1 MNPDVDNFLSNAD
14 NWQKEMQQL
23 RDILLGCGLTEEFK
37 WKIPVYTWLGKN
49 VIGINGVKEYCAL
62 AFFKGALLLDTDDL
76 LSKPGDNTQAPR
88 WIKFTSVRDITRL
101 RNVLKAY
108 IYEAI
113 EVEKAGVKL
122 PTRKPLPIPAE
133 LEKKFKKNAA
143 LKKAFFSLTAG
154 RQRAY
159 LLHFSQ
165 PKQSKTRES
174 RIDKFTPQ
182 ILKGKCINDDY
193 NAARKNRGAGN
204 HFIVGL
210 LLVSLLAFSCGH
222 RRGAMTEQDR
232 ANISDSVLLLTTN
245 IARDLSAN
253 GPAVWLKYFDDA
265 PGFFMID
272 DGNLSFPDYNSARRF
287 ILDTLVKNIP
297 HITLNWSAVRVF
309 PLSRHLASIDA
320 QFHEVLM
327 PANGANIPIQGYLSA
342 TAVLTNHGWKLHN
355 LHWSTRKQM

>member
-1 MNPDVDNFLSNAD
+1 MNPDVDNFLGNAG
-14 NWQKEMQQL
+14 NWQKEMEQL

-37 WKIPVYTWLGKN
+37 WKVPVYTWLGKN
-49 VIGINGVKEYCAL
+49 VIAINGLKEYCVL

-76 LSKPGDNTQAPR
+76 LSKPGDSTQAPR
-88 WIKFTSVRDITRL
+88 WIKFTSYRDIIRL

-122 PTRKPLPIPAE
+122 PARKPLPIPVE

-143 LKKAFFSLTAG
+143 FKKAFYALTAG

-174 RIDKFTPQ
+174 RIDKFTPL
-182 ILKGKCINDDY
+182 ILKGKGINDDY
-193 NAARKNRGAGN
+193 NAGRKNKGTGTLRLAGL
-204 HFIVGL
+204 F
-210 LLVSLLAFSCGH
+210 LVSLLAFSCGH
-222 RRGAMTEQDR
+222 RRGPMTAQDK
-232 ANISDSVLLLTTN
+232 ATITDSVVQLTRN
-245 IARDLSAN
+245 IAGDLSAN

-272 DGNLSFPDYNSARRF
+272 DGNLSFPDYGSARRF

-309 PLSRHLASIDA
+309 PLSRHIASIDA

-327 PANGANIPIQGYLSA
+327 PANAAGIPFEGYLSA
-342 TAVLTNHGWKLHN
+342 TAALTSHGWKLHN
-355 LHWSTRKQM
+355 LHWSTRKQ

>member
-1 MNPDVDNFLSNAD
+1 MNPDVDNFLGNAD
-14 NWQKEMQQL
+14 NWQKEMEQL
-23 RDILLGCGLTEEFK
+23 RGILLDCGLTEEFK

-49 VIGINGVKEYCAL
+49 VIAINGLKECCAL

-88 WIKFTSVRDITRL
+88 WIKFTNARDITRL

-113 EVEKAGVKL
+113 EVEKSGVKL
-122 PTRKPLPIPAE
+122 QARKPLPIP
-133 LEKKFKKNAA
+133 
-143 LKKAFFSLTAG
+143 S
-154 RQRAY
+154 Y
-159 LLHFSQ
+159 LLHFPQ

-182 ILKGKCINDDY
+182 RLKGKGINDDY
-193 NAARKNRGAGN
+193 NAARKNNQRDTMLS
-204 HFIVGL
+204 L
-210 LLVSLLAFSCGH
+210 LLASLLVFSCGH
-222 RRGAMTEQDR
+222 RHGAMTEQDSAR
-232 ANISDSVLLLTTN
+232 VSDSVLTLTTN

-309 PLSRHLASIDA
+309 PLSRHVASIDA

-327 PANGANIPIQGYLSA
+327 PASGAGIPMEGYLSA
-342 TAVLTNHGWKLHN
+342 TATLTAHGWKLRN
-355 LHWSTRKQM
+355 LHWSTKKQ

>member
-1 MNPDVDNFLSNAD
+1 MNPDVDNFLGNAD
-14 NWQKEMQQL
+14 NWQKEMEQL
-23 RDILLGCGLTEEFK
+23 RGILLDCGLTEEFK
-37 WKIPVYTWLGKN
+37 WKIPVYSWLGKN
-49 VIGINGVKEYCAL
+49 VIAINGLKEYCAL

-88 WIKFTSVRDITRL
+88 WIKFTNARDITRL

-113 EVEKAGVKL
+113 EVENAGVKL
-122 PTRKPLPIPAE
+122 PARKPLPVPEE
-133 LEKKFKKNAA
+133 LEKKFKKNAT

-182 ILKGKCINDDY
+182 ILKGKGINDDY
-193 NAARKNRGAGN
+193 NNRRKNNRTGTMCS
-204 HFIVGL
+204 L
-210 LLVSLLAFSCGH
+210 LLASLLAFSCGH
-222 RRGAMTEQDR
+222 RRGPMTEQDSAR
-232 ANISDSVLLLTTN
+232 VRDSVLTLTTN

-253 GPAVWLKYFDDA
+253 GPAVWLKYFDDT

-272 DGNLSFPDYNSARRF
+272 DGNLSFPDYKSARRF
-287 ILDTLVKNIP
+287 ILDTLVKNVP
-297 HITLNWSAVRVF
+297 HITFNWSAVRVF

-320 QFHEVLM
+320 KFHEVLM
-327 PANGANIPIQGYLSA
+327 PADGASIPIEGYLSA
-342 TAVLTNHGWKLHN
+342 TAVLTAHGWKLRN
-355 LHWSTRKQM
+355 LHWSTRKQ